1 MITTK
6 VVLRRELML
15 RKLDS
20 VRSLEKNYI
29 YNWSTHGR
37 LRVAQLKG
45 HRLLKI
51 IRIKYPRN
59 KMTDLAFH
67 VYDRDNKVV
76 VHSLSV
82 EELERKLEE
91 GKISTAK
98 HEIVPV
104 WEPPYDEISQ

>member
-1 MITTK
+1 
-6 VVLRRELML
+6 
-15 RKLDS
+15 
-20 VRSLEKNYI
+20 
-29 YNWSTHGR
+29 
-37 LRVAQLKG
+37 
-45 HRLLKI
+45 
-51 IRIKYPRN
+51 
-59 KMTDLAFH
+59 MTDLAFH

-91 GKISTAK
+91 GKIYTAK

>member
-1 MITTK
+1 M
-6 VVLRRELML
+6 
-15 RKLDS
+15 S
-20 VRSLEKNYI
+20 
-29 YNWSTHGR
+29 
-37 LRVAQLKG
+37 
-45 HRLLKI
+45 
-51 IRIKYPRN
+51 
-59 KMTDLAFH
+59 DLAFH

-98 HEIVPV
+98 HDIVPV